1 MAARDD
7 RREKKGMTRLQW
19 LDYLTDEK
27 MRLLNDMLKQCG
39 KDPTTRDLAAARY
52 SAVRPEIEQELLRYL
67 A

>member
-1 MAARDD
+1 V
-7 RREKKGMTRLQW
+7 TRLQW

-27 MRLLNDMLKQCG
+27 MRLLNEMLKQCG